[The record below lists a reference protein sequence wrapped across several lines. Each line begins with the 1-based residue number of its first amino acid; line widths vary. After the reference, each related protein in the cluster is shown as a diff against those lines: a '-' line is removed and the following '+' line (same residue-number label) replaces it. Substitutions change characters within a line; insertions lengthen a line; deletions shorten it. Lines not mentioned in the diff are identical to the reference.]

1 MRQIFPG
8 RIGLA
13 LGSGAARG
21 WAHIGVIRALEAAG
35 IHPEIVC
42 GSSVGAIVGAA
53 YAADRLDA
61 FEAWVCDLDRASV
74 MRNLDLSFR
83 GGLFKGS
90 QFFDFMAPSIPDD
103 DIASLRRPFAAV
115 ATDLE
120 TGREVWL
127 RDGSLHAALRASV
140 ALPGLITPA
149 RREGR
154 WLVDGGLVNPVPIA
168 LCRVLGAQTVIA
180 VDLNTTLLKRRLTHA
195 TPTALSIERERQL
208 EEEIDEDEPE
218 DAIVDSASAD
228 AEAGWIAAASR
239 LRSSFDSWVGDL
251 RERLATR
258 ETDDQLPSL
267 YEVLANSL
275 NIMQVQ
281 ITRSRMAGDPAE
293 VLITPRLETFA
304 LLDLDRGA
312 EAIAEG
318 RRAANQVLASISRS
332 DDSASDPGS
341 SGRA

>member
-1 MRQIFPG
+1 MRHVFPG

-21 WAHIGVIRALEAAG
+21 WAHIGVIRALQAAD

-53 YAADRLDA
+53 YAADRLDE
-61 FEAWVCDLDRASV
+61 FEAWVRDLDRANV

-90 QFFDFMAPSIPDD
+90 QFFDFMAPSIPDG
-103 DIASLRRPFAAV
+103 DISKLRRPFAAV

-120 TGREVWL
+120 MGREIWL

-154 WLVDGGLVNPVPIA
+154 WLVDGGLVDPVPIT

-180 VDLNTTLLKRRLTHA
+180 VDLNTTLLKRRLTQVA
-195 TPTALSIERERQL
+195 STVVSIERERQL
-208 EEEIDEDEPE
+208 EQEIDDEEPE
-218 DAIVDSASAD
+218 DAIADPDPSDPDS
-228 AEAGWIAAASR
+228 GWTAAATR
-239 LRSSFDSWVGDL
+239 LRASFDSWVGDL
-251 RERLATR
+251 RDRLATPQ
-258 ETDDQLPSL
+258 TDDDLPSL

-312 EAIAEG
+312 EAIDEG
-318 RRAANQVLASISRS
+318 RRAANQVLASISGS
-332 DDSASDPGS
+332 DSSASS
-341 SGRA
+341 SGSA

>member
-1 MRQIFPG
+1 VRHVFPG

-35 IHPEIVC
+35 IHPEVVC

-53 YAADRLDA
+53 YAAGRLDE
-61 FEAWVCDLDRASV
+61 FEAWVRGLDRASV
-74 MRNLDLSFR
+74 MRNLDLTFR

-103 DIASLRRPFAAV
+103 DIANLRRPFAAV

-120 TGREVWL
+120 TGREIWL

-180 VDLNTTLLKRRLTHA
+180 VDLNTTLLKRRLTQA
-195 TPTALSIERERQL
+195 VPTATSLERERQL
-208 EEEIDEDEPE
+208 EQEIDVDEPD
-218 DAIVDSASAD
+218 DAIVAPDPSDPDS
-228 AEAGWIAAASR
+228 GWTAAAAR
-239 LRSSFDSWVGDL
+239 LRTAFDAWVGEL
-251 RERLATR
+251 RDRLSTTR
-258 ETDDQLPSL
+258 TDDDLPSL

-293 VLITPRLETFA
+293 VLITPRLDSFA

-312 EAIAEG
+312 EAIDEG
-318 RRAANQVLASISRS
+318 RRAANQVLASISDS
-332 DDSASDPGS
+332 NGSASPPES
-341 SGRA
+341 NGRA